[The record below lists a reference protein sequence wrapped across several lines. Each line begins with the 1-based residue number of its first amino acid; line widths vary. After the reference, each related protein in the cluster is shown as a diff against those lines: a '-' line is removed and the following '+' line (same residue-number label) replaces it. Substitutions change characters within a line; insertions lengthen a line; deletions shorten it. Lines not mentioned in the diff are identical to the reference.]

1 MDKHWTELGK
11 QRTQWTQ
18 SHWST
23 HAPASRTPEVGGGW
37 TGGAEITLF
46 LLNVPSLTLTR
57 ELCIFRLDGGPLRV
71 RLPVTTHN
79 TNYISSSQLPPS
91 PLSDSGE
98 KIHKLFILQN
108 TEYLQNTQN
117 VLWKKAMRQWVYDML
132 HLYWYTSN
140 VHISQVSV
148 VYVCKIC
155 PTWVDVN
162 DLCLVN
168 YYTCKKLHC
177 NNQSFFHHFLK
188 ISVKYWLCPICAD
201 SSGRTSSFRVKYPN
215 TSGHHNNHGDEDEVE
230 DDDED
235 AGTLVI
241 KEEYPEGGSVHGAQ
255 ESSPPTTCK

>member
-1 MDKHWTELGK
+1 MVGRSVSGYQWQLT
-11 QRTQWTQ
+11 TQ
-18 SHWST
+18 
-23 HAPASRTPEVGGGW
+23 
-37 TGGAEITLF
+37 ITF
-46 LLNVPSLTLTR
+46 
-57 ELCIFRLDGGPLRV
+57 
-71 RLPVTTHN
+71 
-79 TNYISSSQLPPS
+79 LPPNCRRHPCQTQVRRYINYS
-91 PLSDSGE
+91 YY
-98 KIHKLFILQN
+98 KIQN
-108 TEYLQNTQN
+108 TCKIQN

-132 HLYWYTSN
+132 QFYWYTSN

-215 TSGHHNNHGDEDEVE
+215 TSGHHNNHGDEEEVE

>member
-1 MDKHWTELGK
+1 
-11 QRTQWTQ
+11 
-18 SHWST
+18 
-23 HAPASRTPEVGGGW
+23 
-37 TGGAEITLF
+37 
-46 LLNVPSLTLTR
+46 
-57 ELCIFRLDGGPLRV
+57 
-71 RLPVTTHN
+71 
-79 TNYISSSQLPPS
+79 
-91 PLSDSGE
+91 
-98 KIHKLFILQN
+98 
-108 TEYLQNTQN
+108 
-117 VLWKKAMRQWVYDML
+117 ML

-215 TSGHHNNHGDEDEVE
+215 TSGGHLNNHGDEDE

-235 AGTLVI
+235 ADTLVI

-255 ESSPPTTCK
+255 ESSPPTTCKWQASLSCLTAASYILSQPTMCDNLNTQTQNPRLPLDN